1 MQRLTTDAVWN
12 DCWPVLGVWGR
23 GPWRLCM
30 QMNLSVGEWKM
41 VTIAFEIL
49 ACSHNVFLLRSTFLL
64 LMKNP
69 SVYPEKVE
77 QSNDCQRQDSV
88 AFAKDSQS
96 DQVRGWGK
104 GWGTNGSNKY
114 GGNPSIKHLWV
125 IKDPK
130 SLKTRINSF
139 HKMCPFVLILAKYN
153 RNGILK
159 TTLADRLFLFIKLCT
174 PAYLF

>member
-1 MQRLTTDAVWN
+1 
-12 DCWPVLGVWGR
+12 
-23 GPWRLCM
+23 
-30 QMNLSVGEWKM
+30 M

-96 DQVRGWGK
+96 DHSLYLK
-104 GWGTNGSNKY
+104 PGTVGHLELTSQPLSGLGLEEQGCCAAQGGAKTNMGTKSN
-114 GGNPSIKHLWV
+114 
-125 IKDPK
+125 
-130 SLKTRINSF
+130 T
-139 HKMCPFVLILAKYN
+139 
-153 RNGILK
+153 
-159 TTLADRLFLFIKLCT
+159 
-174 PAYLF
+174 